1 MNRGERACTYY
12 NKESGKVG
20 GGVGGGSRFDSL
32 IFLENIS

>member
-20 GGVGGGSRFDSL
+20 GGGVSRFDSL
-32 IFLENIS
+32 IFLQNIS

>member
-20 GGVGGGSRFDSL
+20 GGGWGGGVGL
-32 IFLENIS
+32 IP